1 MLVFII
7 LTILALAGL
16 LLRQTALRFQASTAA
31 DWPGGRAAGFKIGAY
46 LKWLF
51 GRTQALASLDFPRKT
66 WAVFNGWAVDH
77 YPGLFKWVFL
87 AFAAAFLYLGASGF
101 FFAVFIRRGMFGL
114 PLLAHVMSGGLFAV
128 GLAAILIWR
137 ARDYRL
143 DQAEAAV
150 FEAFACPI
158 IKNVSKAFV
167 RKILFWA
174 FALFGF
180 IQVTT
185 ALGSMLPIFTFE
197 TQLALIMIH
206 RYSALGLVLTAG
218 LFFDITLLDRTHAPR
233 A

>member
-7 LTILALAGL
+7 LAILALAGL
-16 LLRQTALRFQASTAA
+16 LLRQTTLRFQASTAA
-31 DWPGGRAAGFKIGAY
+31 DWPGGRAAGFKIGAFI
-46 LKWLF
+46 KWLI
-51 GRTQALASLDFPRKT
+51 GRSKALAPGLPRKT

-77 YPGLFKWVFL
+77 YPGILKWGFL

-128 GLAAILIWR
+128 GLAAVLLWR

-158 IKNVSKAFV
+158 MKNVSKAFV
-167 RKILFWA
+167 RKVLFWA
-174 FALFGF
+174 FAALGF

-185 ALGSMLPIFTFE
+185 ALGSMLPVFTFE

-218 LFFDITLLDRTHAPR
+218 LFFDITLLDRTRAPR